1 MPSDFLLNM
10 ETLKKVAK
18 DIINLNI
25 QGATNIAIEGVKAV
39 VDYGLSFPSNMPES
53 EFVKHIREAEQI
65 IRKTRP
71 TEPAMQNG
79 LKLIEYKLKENLG
92 NGTDQ
97 LQHSLKEAADYYIYL
112 LKSTKKQIINYGA
125 SLIQDG
131 YTVMTHCHSSLS
143 SQTIIKA
150 FQDGKDIKAIAT
162 ETRPRYQGRKT
173 ARELSD
179 AGIPTTQVVD
189 SAMRW
194 VMRKMNVDMII
205 IGMDAVTSLGTV
217 INKIGSRLLALA
229 AKEADVPFFVS
240 GSLLKFDSDTMFGKR
255 TEIEERAI
263 FEITKDW
270 ENPPKN
276 LTILNPAFE
285 SVSRDYIDGLITEQG
300 IFAPELVYKLVKEKY
315 PFMVEY

>member
-1 MPSDFLLNM
+1 M
-10 ETLKKVAK
+10 EALKKTAQ
-18 DIINLNI
+18 DIIDLTI

-39 VDYGLSFPSNMPES
+39 VDYAQRLPSTMTEE
-53 EFVKHIREAEQI
+53 EFIAKIMEAEQI
-65 IRKTRP
+65 IRQTRP

-79 LKLIEYKLKENLG
+79 LKLLSYEMKKNRGEGTENL
-92 NGTDQ
+92 Q
-97 LQHSLKEAADYYIYL
+97 EALQKASDYYIHL
-112 LKSTKKQIINYGA
+112 LKSTKQQIINYGA

-150 FQDGKDIKAIAT
+150 FQDGKDIRAIAT

-173 ARELSD
+173 AEELCN
-179 AGIPTTQVVD
+179 AGIPTIQVVD

-194 VMRKMNVDMII
+194 VMRKMNVDVII

-255 TEIEERAI
+255 TEIEERDAI
-263 FEITKDW
+263 EITKDW
-270 ENPPKN
+270 ENAPAN
-276 LTILNPAFE
+276 LTVLNPAFE
-285 SVSRDYIDGLITEQG
+285 SVSRDYIDGIISEQG

-315 PFMVEY
+315 PFMVEL

>member
-1 MPSDFLLNM
+1 M
-10 ETLKKVAK
+10 ESLRKVAD
-18 DIINLNI
+18 DIISLTI

-39 VDYGLSFPSNMPES
+39 VDYGNSLPSNLS
-53 EFVKHIREAEQI
+53 EDEFIAKIKEAEQI

-79 LKLIEYKLKENLG
+79 LKLLEYELKRNTG
-92 NGTDQ
+92 NGTEM
-97 LQHSLKEAADYYIYL
+97 LQMAISEAAEYYISL
-112 LKSTKKQIINYGA
+112 LKSTKQQIINYGA

-143 SQTIIKA
+143 SETIIKA
-150 FQDGKDIKAIAT
+150 FKDGKDIRAIAT

-173 ARELSD
+173 AVELSE

-194 VMRKMNVDMII
+194 VMRKMNVDMVI

-255 TEIEERAI
+255 TEIEERDI
-263 FEITKDW
+263 IEITKDW
-270 ENPPKN
+270 ENAPKN

-315 PFMVEY
+315 PFMVEETTL

>member
-1 MPSDFLLNM
+1 M
-10 ETLKKVAK
+10 ETLRKVAD
-18 DIINLNI
+18 DIISLHI

-39 VDYGLSFPSNMPES
+39 VDYGNSLPSTLPEA
-53 EFVKHIREAEQI
+53 EFISKIREAEKI

-79 LKLIEYKLKENLG
+79 LKLLEYELKKNMG
-92 NGTDQ
+92 NGTEEMQ
-97 LQHSLKEAADYYIYL
+97 SAISKAADYYISL
-112 LKSTKKQIINYGA
+112 LKSTKQQIINYGA

-143 SQTIIKA
+143 SETIIKA
-150 FQDGKDIKAIAT
+150 FKDGKDIRAIAT

-173 ARELSD
+173 AIELCD
-179 AGIPTTQVVD
+179 AGVPTTQVVD

-194 VMRKMNVDMII
+194 VMRKMNVDIII

-255 TEIEERAI
+255 TEIEERDI
-263 FEITKDW
+263 IEITKDW
-270 ENPPKN
+270 NNPPKN
-276 LTILNPAFE
+276 LTVLNPAFE

-315 PFMVEY
+315 PFMVEETIL